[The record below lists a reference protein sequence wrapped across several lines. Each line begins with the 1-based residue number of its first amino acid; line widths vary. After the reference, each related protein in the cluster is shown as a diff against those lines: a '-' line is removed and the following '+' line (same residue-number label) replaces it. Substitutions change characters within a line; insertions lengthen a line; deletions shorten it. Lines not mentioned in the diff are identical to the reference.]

1 MHLKQEYSPADRI
14 SAKNREQAQA
24 KKEQVQYT
32 DHFIKITSI
41 RKASL
46 M

>member
-1 MHLKQEYSPADRI
+1 MQLKQEYSPTDRI
-14 SAKNREQAQA
+14 SANNREQAQA
-24 KKEQVQYT
+24 NKEQVQHT
-32 DHFIKITSI
+32 DQFIKITSI